1 MGLALPLRAFPEGC
15 TLRFSRASPGAV
27 TLANRRASSP
37 DLSPLSPVR
46 PVSRGLASRWRP
58 EGCRRSSSATRR
70 LPLMRQASSPLGF
83 LPFSVLTRG
92 SDSRRAYL
100 TWLRSA
106 LRFFQPRSAFLPPW
120 PSRPCFMPLAL
131 LGFCPPEPS
140 LDVRPWRLST
150 PAPLLPLPPGAG
162 RARCGKP
169 CAAWPF
175 PIGRLQGFPPP
186 ASPFRR
192 SAILLAGRRR
202 CSPGLFL
209 SKGLP

>member
-1 MGLALPLRAFPEGC
+1 
-15 TLRFSRASPGAV
+15 LRFSRAGPGAV
-27 TLANRRASSP
+27 ILANCRASSP

-46 PVSRGLASRWRP
+46 PVSRGLASHPQP
-58 EGCRRSSSATRR
+58 EGRGWSSLVTRR
-70 LPLMRQASSPLGF
+70 LPTMRQASSPLGF

-100 TWLRSA
+100 TRLRSA
-106 LRFFQPRSAFLPPW
+106 LRFSQPLSALLPPW

-131 LGFCPPEPS
+131 LGFRPPELS

-192 SAILLAGRRR
+192 SAMLLAGRRR
-202 CSPGLFL
+202 CSPGLLL